1 MCSERLCSSWST
13 SDTRRVTL
21 VNNSVINRERRTE
34 NGIVTTTNG
43 TYPLSSMT
51 YILSNGYDGDR
62 EIVEVI
68 TST

>member
-1 MCSERLCSSWST
+1 
-13 SDTRRVTL
+13 
-21 VNNSVINRERRTE
+21 VINRERRTE